1 MTSYAK
7 ARILNPARY
16 FELPDLVLGDDNL
29 SRDEKIEVLKSMAL
43 DADQLVVTTSEG
55 MAGAKQA
62 YSAKDLQS
70 ALIQLQAITE
80 PEAIDVS
87 TPQNARFQRIMV
99 ITTVDQDLNREIA
112 HVAFDMAEIVGG
124 KVFMLNVVPSTI
136 EGPRLVAAAPLGAA
150 FPLGTIDNAQIIE
163 SRKEQLAELS
173 SENRTQIKVEIEVRS
188 GEIEHAIVD
197 YATDCDADII
207 IVGSP
212 NRSWLETIF
221 VSPIARKVTSSAPC
235 PVLVVPEPA

>member
-7 ARILNPARY
+7 ARILNPAHY
-16 FELPDLVLGDDNL
+16 FETPDLVLGDGSL

-62 YSAKDLQS
+62 YSANDLQS

-99 ITTVDQDLNREIA
+99 ITTVDQDLNRKIA
-112 HVAFDMAEIVGG
+112 HVAFNMAKVVGG
-124 KVFMLNVVPSTI
+124 KVFLLNVVPSTI

-163 SRKEQLAELS
+163 ARKKQLAELS
-173 SENRTQIKVEIEVRS
+173 SENCSQITVEIEVRS
-188 GEIEHAIVD
+188 GEIEQIIVD
-197 YATDCDADII
+197 YAAHCDADII

>member
-62 YSAKDLQS
+62 YSANDLQS

-99 ITTVDQDLNREIA
+99 IT
-112 HVAFDMAEIVGG
+112 AFDMAEIVGG

-197 YATDCDADII
+197 YAADCDADII